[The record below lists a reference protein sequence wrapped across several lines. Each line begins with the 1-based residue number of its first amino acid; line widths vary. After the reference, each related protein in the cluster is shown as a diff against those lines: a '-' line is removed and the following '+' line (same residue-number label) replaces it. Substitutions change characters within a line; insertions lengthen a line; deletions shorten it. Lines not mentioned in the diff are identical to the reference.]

1 MLCRTPCCLSEWWR
15 PWVGTQVTPEDPRSL
30 EPLGLSSLPVVSG
43 SMLSQFRCCVSRSCA
58 LYSSFIWLSCTD
70 GLDWRQEKSGS
81 ADSVDMNL
89 DKFWEMV
96 RSREAWCAA
105 VRGVVKSRT
114 QLGNWTTNGFSPPQT
129 GGNGIK
135 LIMEFLPS
143 GSLKEYLP
151 KNKNKI
157 NLKQQLKYAV
167 QICKVKR
174 EKRKNLVK
182 T

>member
-96 RSREAWCAA
+96 RGREAWCAA

-114 QLGNWTTNGFSPPQT
+114 QLGNWTTNGFSPPKQVEMVLSSSWSFCLQGALRNIFQRIRT
-129 GGNGIK
+129 K
-135 LIMEFLPS
+135 LTS
-143 GSLKEYLP
+143 NSS
-151 KNKNKI
+151 
-157 NLKQQLKYAV
+157 
-167 QICKVKR
+167 
-174 EKRKNLVK
+174 
-182 T
+182 